1 MSFEDDIPDFKQLY
15 DYYTVE
21 NARLV
26 ASDGLALTKTSFV
39 LEGWFP
45 KDEEEKVVGAIKN
58 TTDAVVI
65 ETRDPVAGD
74 SVPTLTKNNKI
85 VAPYENITNMY
96 SPPSYR
102 DVDPNPVVAF
112 FYFLI
117 FGIMMGDAVY
127 GLILMLGGF
136 LGYFLLK
143 PPPGKGRIFL
153 IIGMG
158 GLSTFI
164 WGVVFGGWLAF
175 DVSGT
180 FLENLSGSSPLTK
193 QTRTPRFICWD

>member
-112 FYFLI
+112 SISLFRNYD
-117 FGIMMGDAVY
+117 GRRRVRTYPYAGR
-127 GLILMLGGF
+127 F
-136 LGYFLLK
+136 LGYF
-143 PPPGKGRIFL
+143 
-153 IIGMG
+153 
-158 GLSTFI
+158 
-164 WGVVFGGWLAF
+164 
-175 DVSGT
+175 
-180 FLENLSGSSPLTK
+180 
-193 QTRTPRFICWD
+193 C